1 MGLEIEKKF
10 LLKNDDWRKL
20 AQGKEYRQGYL
31 SSVKERTVRIRTIE
45 DTGYLTIKGVSQG
58 AVRAEYE
65 YVIPVDEA
73 RAMLETLCEK
83 PLIEKKRFKIP
94 YKGLIW
100 EVDEFFGENQGLIM
114 AEAELASETQVFQK
128 PEWIGVEVTHD
139 SRYYNANL
147 VHHPFSKW

>member
-1 MGLEIEKKF
+1 VGIEIEKKF

-100 EVDEFFGENQGLIM
+100 EVDEFFGENQSLIM

-139 SRYYNANL
+139 SRYFNANL
-147 VHHPFSKW
+147 VHHPFCKW

>member
-1 MGLEIEKKF
+1 
-10 LLKNDDWRKL
+10 
-20 AQGKEYRQGYL
+20 
-31 SSVKERTVRIRTIE
+31 
-45 DTGYLTIKGVSQG
+45 LTIKGVSQG

-100 EVDEFFGENQGLIM
+100 EVDEFFGENQSLIM

-139 SRYYNANL
+139 SRYFNANL
-147 VHHPFSKW
+147 VHHPFCKW

>member
-1 MGLEIEKKF
+1 MGIEIEKKF

-58 AVRAEYE
+58 ASRAEYE

-73 RAMLETLCEK
+73 NAMLDTLCEK
-83 PLIEKKRFKIP
+83 PLIEKKRFKIS
-94 YKGLIW
+94 YQGFIW
-100 EVDEFFGENQGLIM
+100 EIDEFYGVNQGLIM
-114 AEAELASETQVFQK
+114 AEVELASETQPFAK

-139 SRYYNANL
+139 SRYFNANL